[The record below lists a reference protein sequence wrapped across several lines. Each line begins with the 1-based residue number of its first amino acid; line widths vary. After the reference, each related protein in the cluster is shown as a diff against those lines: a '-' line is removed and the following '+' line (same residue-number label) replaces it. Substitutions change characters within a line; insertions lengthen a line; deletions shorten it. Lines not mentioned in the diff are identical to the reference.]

1 MGKKAVLTGFS
12 GSSNRISDAVPMQ
25 HNRIVTAAL
34 IGGLTI
40 GAASTGYVIAQFVA
54 YPGHNDASQYQGVAD
69 PSTVYPGSPS
79 PATGQASPADPSTP
93 QDPATSMPSMPVMP
107 SMPSPPSA
115 AAGDG
120 NTFADPSLAE
130 FIAQKA
136 GTGLAGRAP
145 QNVPVSQVSALSEL
159 VPAGAS
165 IDTRA
170 DTITF
175 DTAAVSFTVVA
186 IAPGKP
192 DMTFTVAGLTNPTII
207 VPVGAR
213 VTVRFINND
222 TDEAHGWLVTGN
234 KPPFDF
240 GQPAT
245 PAIAGAY
252 AGVIGDPT
260 AAGDGANIISFTA
273 SATGSYDYICPM
285 PGHAQMGMHGS
296 FIVR

>member
-1 MGKKAVLTGFS
+1 
-12 GSSNRISDAVPMQ
+12 MQ
-25 HNRIVTAAL
+25 RNGIVTTAL
-34 IGGLTI
+34 VGGLTI
-40 GAASTGYVIAQFVA
+40 GAASTGYMIAQFVSHSG
-54 YPGHNDASQYQGVAD
+54 YHYASQYQNAANG
-69 PSTVYPGSPS
+69 YPGH
-79 PATGQASPADPSTP
+79 TASPARGTSGADSAGPSTP
-93 QDPATSMPSMPVMP
+93 VA
-107 SMPSPPSA
+107 PSPQTTPD
-115 AAGDG
+115 DG
-120 NTFADPSLAE
+120 NIFSDPSLAQ

-145 QNVPVSQVSALSEL
+145 QNVPLSQVKTLSEQD
-159 VPAGAS
+159 PAGAS
-165 IDTRA
+165 IDPRT

-175 DTAAVSFTVVA
+175 YVTTVSFTVVA

-207 VPVGAR
+207 TPKGAQ

-222 TDEAHGWLVTGN
+222 TDEAHGWLVTGD
-234 KPPFDF
+234 KPPFEF

-245 PAIAGAY
+245 PTIAGAY

-260 AAGDGANIISFTA
+260 AAGDGGNTISFAA
-273 SATGSYDYICPM
+273 SPAGSYDYICPM